1 MKNQKPLFLIITVL
15 VLAGLLTSCSK
26 LYDVYLTKLEKEF
39 YNLEL
44 NYQVYDSYEM
54 QEKIDLFDEQFN
66 KICKKETKLTQ
77 AQQLRLSKLKGKYH
91 RLLLEIKHFILAND
105 YDNEELIEDIND
117 KLGFLDVDISDLD
130 DDVEDSASDLNNAD
144 KAKDLEDNNSSSAK
158 NSYYD
163 DDDDILSSISLEEI
177 VEVANEDL
185 PETIDEGLIM
195 TKIVIEGNYLV
206 YICSVD
212 EDEYDIDMIRESK
225 NEVKNAIKKDLLN
238 PNDSDIQYTRR
249 MCKKYHKGIAYRY
262 VGRDSRDSYTIYIS
276 SKEL

>member
-1 MKNQKPLFLIITVL
+1 MRSTKSFSLIIAVL
-15 VLAGLLTSCSK
+15 LLAGLLASCSK
-26 LYDVYLTKLEKEF
+26 LYDVRISTLEKAIDK
-39 YNLEL
+39 LEL

-66 KICKKETKLTQ
+66 KICKNETKLTQ
-77 AQQLRLSKLKGKYH
+77 AQQLRLSKLKGEYH
-91 RLLLEIKHFILAND
+91 RLLLEIKFFILAKD
-105 YDNEELIEDIND
+105 YDNEELIEDING
-117 KLGFLDVDISDLD
+117 KLGLLDMDFSDLD
-130 DDVEDSASDLNNAD
+130 DDIEDSASDLDNAD
-144 KAKDLEDNNSSSAK
+144 KAKDSEDNNSSSAK
-158 NSYYD
+158 NSNYD
-163 DDDDILSSISLEEI
+163 DDDDILSMVSLEEI
-177 VEVANEDL
+177 VEMANEDL

-225 NEVKNAIKKDLLN
+225 NEVKKSIKKELLN
-238 PNDSDIQYTRR
+238 PNDSDIQYIRR

-262 VGRDSRDSYTIYIS
+262 VGLDSRDSYTIYIS